1 MIPIQDIDD
10 MRRAG
15 YDRSVI
21 EDAEAENNRWRSL
34 LSSLIGSYLREG
46 APEEMQYV
54 SGIRLLPVTIIAE
67 RVRDLAPEKI
77 LFEEGY
83 VPIASSIGGNC
94 LAYDPASEE
103 FVWADRT
110 CVPGYHCLRM
120 PKTYQELTYSP
131 DNLRKV
137 LISVSNDPPD
147 KFIGDMRRGEYQET
161 FDTLD

>member
-1 MIPIQDIDD
+1 MIPIQDIDA

-21 EDAEAENNRWRSL
+21 EEAEAENSRWVSL
-34 LSSLIGSYLREG
+34 LSSPIGSYFRTG
-46 APEEMQYV
+46 APEEIQYV
-54 SGIRLLPVTIIAE
+54 SGVRLLPVTVIAE
-67 RVRDLAPEKI
+67 RVRDLAPDKI
-77 LFEEGY
+77 LFEEGFI
-83 VPIASSIGGNC
+83 PIASSIGGNC

-120 PKTYQELTYSP
+120 PKTYQKLTYSS

-137 LISVSNDPPD
+137 LVAISNDLPE
-147 KFIGDMRRGEYQET
+147 KFIDDMRRGDYQET
-161 FDTLD
+161 FDALD

>member
-1 MIPIQDIDD
+1 

-21 EDAEAENNRWRSL
+21 EDAEAENTQWEKL
-34 LSSLIGSYLREG
+34 LSSPIGSYLQEG

-54 SGIRLLPVTIIAE
+54 SGIRLLPMTLVAE
-67 RVRDLAPEKI
+67 RVRELAPDKI
-77 LFEEGY
+77 LFDEGY

-94 LAYDPASEE
+94 LAYDPSSEE

-120 PKTYQELTYSP
+120 PKTYRDLPYSP
-131 DNLRKV
+131 ENLRKV
-137 LISVSNDPPD
+137 LISVSKDPPD
-147 KFIGDMRRGEYQET
+147 KFIGDMRRGDYQET
-161 FDTLD
+161 FDALD